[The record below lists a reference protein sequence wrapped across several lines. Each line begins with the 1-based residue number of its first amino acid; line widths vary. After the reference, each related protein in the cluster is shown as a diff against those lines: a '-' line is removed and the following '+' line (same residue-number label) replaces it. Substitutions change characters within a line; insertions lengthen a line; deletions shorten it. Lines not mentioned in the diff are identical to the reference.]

1 MHRATLAAVVA
12 ARYFTFRSS
21 LFLYLVQISS
31 RRSSQS
37 VFCAPYFIVVCNT
50 LEVGG
55 VKHNK
60 VHIGL
65 LTLFS
70 SESNLPAFFSIRLV
84 SSRFLAD
91 LDPAG
96 YLDRLSALGD
106 LAKTSGRVNVFA
118 PFCYEVPPYF
128 LGRLVRS
135 HKAGESLFIRLAQA
149 HTSDLSVF
157 LYCRLSTCE
166 RLQAQ

>member
-1 MHRATLAAVVA
+1 MAVV
-12 ARYFTFRSS
+12 
-21 LFLYLVQISS
+21 
-31 RRSSQS
+31 
-37 VFCAPYFIVVCNT
+37 VFA
-50 LEVGG
+50 
-55 VKHNK
+55 
-60 VHIGL
+60 IGL
-65 LTLFS
+65 LG
-70 SESNLPAFFSIRLV
+70 RLV
-84 SSRFLAD
+84 DAVSPWLARRGGAHSSGAMRRDCARRCAGILARFCV
-91 LDPAG
+91 DPAG
-96 YLDRLSALGD
+96 YLDRLSPLGD

-149 HTSDLSVF
+149 HTSDLSLF

>member
-1 MHRATLAAVVA
+1 MFVHELLWP
-12 ARYFTFRSS
+12 FCGSRSAS
-21 LFLYLVQISS
+21 LSPPPI
-31 RRSSQS
+31 
-37 VFCAPYFIVVCNT
+37 
-50 LEVGG
+50 LEG
-55 VKHNK
+55 
-60 VHIGL
+60 
-65 LTLFS
+65 
-70 SESNLPAFFSIRLV
+70 FSIISFSQRV
-84 SSRFLAD
+84 KPIRDTQRDF

-96 YLDRLSALGD
+96 YLDRLSPLGD

>member
-1 MHRATLAAVVA
+1 MRASMHRATLAAVVA

-106 LAKTSGRVNVFA
+106 LAKTSGRVKLNLRLRYSRYSRWDARRVLFPA
-118 PFCYEVPPYF
+118 GFNDTQTQRPFSQLYF
-128 LGRLVRS
+128 QCTRN
-135 HKAGESLFIRLAQA
+135 
-149 HTSDLSVF
+149 HT
-157 LYCRLSTCE
+157 RW
-166 RLQAQ
+166 